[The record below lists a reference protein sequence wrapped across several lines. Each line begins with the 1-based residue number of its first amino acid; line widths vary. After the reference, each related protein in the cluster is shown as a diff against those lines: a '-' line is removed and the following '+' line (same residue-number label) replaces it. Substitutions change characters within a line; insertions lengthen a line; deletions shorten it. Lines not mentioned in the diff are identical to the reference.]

1 MGMQPAA
8 MPMAMEMAIWK
19 NFITMPRTARG
30 IWAYSGCPKTG
41 SLAPYF
47 MHMFCTAAMETT
59 SETCARKL
67 VSPRRRKREMS
78 LPSRRKL
85 LRSSRMTLVCR
96 RYQRERAAVSA

>member
-1 MGMQPAA
+1 
-8 MPMAMEMAIWK
+8 
-19 NFITMPRTARG
+19 
-30 IWAYSGCPKTG
+30 
-41 SLAPYF
+41 

-85 LRSSRMTLVCR
+85 LRSSRMTFVCR
-96 RYQRERAAVSA
+96 RYQRESAAVSAWPMTVATAAPIMPQWKP